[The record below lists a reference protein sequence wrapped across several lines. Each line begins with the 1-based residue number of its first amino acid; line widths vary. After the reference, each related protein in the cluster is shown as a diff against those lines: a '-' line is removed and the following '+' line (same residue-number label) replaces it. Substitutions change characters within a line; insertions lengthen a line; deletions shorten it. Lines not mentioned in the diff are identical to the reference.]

1 MTHRSPHQPLRR
13 PHRASKSWS
22 RPGGM
27 RWRLFAVAQGLAALV
42 VVLGFVLGVPALM
55 LALGSDPLSARI
67 PSPDRLR
74 ALLSGPDDGTLL
86 VGAAQIVV
94 WCAWA
99 YSTLCLLTQTS
110 AALAGRTVPVL
121 RGVAGVRQPVS
132 YLVTWITAAVTVP
145 AASTTAATAAHAA
158 VHATATPT
166 PSSDRPAVLG
176 VPSGQQTSD
185 LPATAS
191 PAPPGPPG
199 ASGLTGITGW
209 TNPHSASPDSAG
221 GVPAAGASSHGRRV
235 PPTVTVGRYDSLWR
249 IAEEHLGDG
258 RRWVEIY
265 RLNADRPQTD
275 GNRLTDPNIILEG
288 WTLLLPG
295 DAATNL
301 NGSDRGG
308 GGGGTAD
315 PAGQDGPPGLVV
327 TVRPGDTLSA
337 LAERYLGT
345 ADASSALYRA
355 NTGRPQPGGRR
366 LTDPDLLLPGWR
378 LTLPEH
384 AAHRQHPPAQPPA
397 PTVPPQPTP
406 KAPSTVPHTPAPTPR
421 TTASPTTP
429 PPTTAPSAS
438 SPASGPSSPGS
449 VPGSAERTGTSP
461 ARTTASTQSSAAGST
476 APPRT
481 APAPATTPPT
491 AAATPG
497 GQQDDRGADSWIR
510 LPSGSILGLGLAA
523 TIAGL
528 LTLVRRRRRQHR
540 IPGDPSAP
548 EPTRPALPAAAEAAE
563 AAWLAT
569 RRRAQ
574 DAEDFHSDGLEP
586 DNLDSDGLDLD
597 DLDSD
602 DLDSDDLIPEDL
614 APEDRELSLAG
625 GWQAGAADLD
635 TGEDLF
641 SGGGAVPGAVTAV
654 ERGATAGGA
663 PAPSLLALVGPPSAA
678 VLADAAWSD
687 GVGLTGPG
695 AAGAARAVLA
705 RLLTASGPMGGQ
717 LLTTDAAVADLLPAG
732 AAEGFS
738 VIPGV
743 TVFATLAAALTA
755 AEAEL
760 LGRSRRLDDGGVD
773 TLAGYRQL
781 PDGEPVPAVLLLA
794 HVPDTPGLA
803 ARARAV
809 LHLGRDRE
817 LGAVWLGD
825 WPSATLTV
833 TATGA
838 LITDAA
844 GPAASKAPD
853 NASSPARPSPAAV
866 GQAENLTQADAAD
879 LFVGLLPAIRDALDI
894 LDPTN
899 PNPNPDLDPGT
910 DSAGTLDTDETA
922 DTNEPA
928 VAGDGIEATTPPAAE
943 NRHDTGDAGE
953 EATRAP
959 RRSAHG
965 AVPDGA
971 LPAGAPVDRAVFDV
985 AVFGR
990 VRVTAA
996 VGGREVTGL
1005 RAKVRDLLAL
1015 LAVHPDGLTADQV
1028 VEALWP
1034 DAAPGR
1040 ASRRLSPLLALTRR
1054 VMRDAAHLE
1063 QPAQDDSHSN
1073 GARSNDAQ
1081 SNAARSSGGG
1091 PSGSVDLIPLVDGRY
1106 RLHPVLI
1113 DTEHRR
1119 FTAALTAAADARR
1132 DGDEAARRAAL
1143 QAVGDLYRGEPL
1155 DGVTYTWAEPV
1166 RETLRRQATD
1176 ALAALAYLLAPAGEP
1191 GAGPAGQSPAPA
1203 DPAEALAALERA
1215 VEVDPYNEDLYR
1227 RVMRLQAVAGRRDGV
1242 RRTLRLL
1249 EARLVDLDTDPEPA
1263 TLVLA
1268 ADLLRSRSTRRASTG
1283 GSRRRD

>member
-1 MTHRSPHQPLRR
+1 MTHRPPHQPPRR
-13 PHRASKSWS
+13 PHRPSKSWN
-22 RPGGM
+22 RPGRM
-27 RWRLFAVAQGLAALV
+27 RWRLVAVARGLAALV
-42 VVLGFVLGVPALM
+42 AVLGFVAGVPALM
-55 LALGSDPLSARI
+55 LALGSDPSSARI
-67 PSPDRLR
+67 SSPQRLR
-74 ALLSGPDDGTLL
+74 TLLTGPDDGTLL

-99 YSTLCLLTQTS
+99 YSTLCVLTQTT
-110 AALAGRTVPVL
+110 AALAGRTVPAL

-145 AASTTAATAAHAA
+145 AASTTATTAHAA

-166 PSSDRPAVLG
+166 RAPDRPAALDV
-176 VPSGQQTSD
+176 SGGRQASD

-191 PAPPGPPG
+191 PATPGRPG
-199 ASGLTGITGW
+199 AAGLSGIAGW
-209 TNPHSASPDSAG
+209 TSPDPDNPGSANPDAASGVPSAAASP
-221 GVPAAGASSHGRRV
+221 HGRRV
-235 PPTVTVGRYDSLWR
+235 PPSVTVGRYDSLWR

-275 GNRLTDPNIILEG
+275 GNRLTDPNTILEG
-288 WTLLLPG
+288 WTLLLPT
-295 DAATNL
+295 DTATN
-301 NGSDRGG
+301 GDRGG
-308 GGGGTAD
+308 GTAV
-315 PAGQDGPPGLVV
+315 PVGEDGPPGPVV

-337 LAERYLGT
+337 LAEQYLGT
-345 ADASSALYRA
+345 AEASSALYRA
-355 NTGRPQPGGRR
+355 NTGRPQPDGRK
-366 LTDPDLLLPGWR
+366 LTDPDLLRPGWR
-378 LTLPEH
+378 LTLPAP
-384 AAHRQHPPAQPPA
+384 AAHRHPPARPPA
-397 PTVPPQPTP
+397 PTSPPRP
-406 KAPSTVPHTPAPTPR
+406 
-421 TTASPTTP
+421 SPTTP
-429 PPTTAPSAS
+429 ASSPPAS
-438 SPASGPSSPGS
+438 SPASGSSGSPGS
-449 VPGSAERTGTSP
+449 VPGSADHTREGP
-461 ARTTASTQSSAAGST
+461 ARST
-476 APPRT
+476 APAGSAAPSTT
-481 APAPATTPPT
+481 APAPSMTPPAPSTTPPT

-497 GQQDDRGADSWIR
+497 GQQDDRGAGSWIR

-540 IPGDPSAP
+540 IPDDPSAP
-548 EPTRPALPAAAEAAE
+548 EPTRPALPAAAEAVE

-569 RRRAQ
+569 RRRVQ
-574 DAEDFHSDGLEP
+574 DP
-586 DNLDSDGLDLD
+586 D

-602 DLDSDDLIPEDL
+602 ELDSDELDSDELDSDELNSDELNSDELDSDEL
-614 APEDRELSLAG
+614 ALEDREWSPAV

-635 TGEDLF
+635 TGEDLYP
-641 SGGGAVPGAVTAV
+641 GREAVPGGVTAG

-663 PAPSLLALVGPPSAA
+663 PAPSLLALIGPPSAA
-678 VLADAAWSD
+678 ALADAAWSG

-695 AAGAARAVLA
+695 AAGAARAVSA

-717 LLTTDAAVADLLPAG
+717 LLTTDAAVADLLPGG

-773 TLAGYRQL
+773 TLAEYRQL

-825 WPSATLTV
+825 WPPATLTV

-844 GPAASKAPD
+844 DPAAG
-853 NASSPARPSPAAV
+853 NASSPASGDDPSPARPSPTAV
-866 GQAENLTQADAAD
+866 GQAENLTPADAAD

-899 PNPNPDLDPGT
+899 PDPDPGPGP
-910 DSAGTLDTDETA
+910 DPAGNLYTDETA
-922 DTNEPA
+922 DSNEPA
-928 VAGDGIEATTPPAAE
+928 VAGDGVEATTPSAAE
-943 NRHDTGDAGE
+943 NRHDAGDVGE
-953 EATRAP
+953 EVTRAS
-959 RRSAHG
+959 RGSADG
-965 AVPDGA
+965 AVLDGAVLDGAVLDGA
-971 LPAGAPVDRAVFDV
+971 LVDGAVLDGAVFDV

-1005 RAKVRDLLAL
+1005 RVKVRDLLAL
-1015 LAVHPDGLTADQV
+1015 LAVHPDGLTAYQV

-1034 DAAPGR
+1034 DAGPGR
-1040 ASRRLSPLLALTRR
+1040 ASRRLSPLLALARR

-1063 QPAQDDSHSN
+1063 QPAQDDSCSN
-1073 GARSNDAQ
+1073 AAQTNAARTNGAQ
-1081 SNAARSSGGG
+1081 SNGVG
-1091 PSGSVDLIPLVDGRY
+1091 PAGSVDLIPLVDGRY

-1113 DTEHRR
+1113 DTEYRR
-1119 FTAALTAAADARR
+1119 FTAAVTAAADARR
-1132 DGDEAARRAAL
+1132 GGDESARCAAL

-1166 RETLRRQATD
+1166 REALRRQATD
-1176 ALAALAYLLAPAGEP
+1176 ALAALADLLAPAGEP
-1191 GAGPAGQSPAPA
+1191 GAGPAGLAVSASA
-1203 DPAEALAALERA
+1203 DPGEALAALERA
-1215 VEVDPYNEDLYR
+1215 IEVDPYNEELYR
-1227 RVMRLQAVAGRRDGV
+1227 RIMRLQAAAGRRDAV

-1249 EARLVDLDTDPEPA
+1249 EARLVDLDTDPDPN
-1263 TLVLA
+1263 TLTLA
-1268 ADLLRSRSTRRASTG
+1268 ADLLRSRSTRRTSAG

>member
-1 MTHRSPHQPLRR
+1 MTHRPPHQPLRR
-13 PHRASKSWS
+13 PHRPSKWWS
-22 RPGGM
+22 GPGGM
-27 RWRLFAVAQGLAALV
+27 RWRLFAVARGLAALV
-42 VVLGFVLGVPALM
+42 VVLGFVFGVPALM
-55 LALGSDPLSARI
+55 LALGSDPLSARV
-67 PSPDRLR
+67 PSPQRLR
-74 ALLSGPDDGTLL
+74 ALLTGPDDGTLL
-86 VGAAQIVV
+86 IGAAQIVV
-94 WCAWA
+94 WSAWA
-99 YSTLCLLTQTS
+99 YSTLCLLTQTT

-145 AASTTAATAAHAA
+145 AASTTATAAHAA
-158 VHATATPT
+158 VHANATPT
-166 PSSDRPAVLG
+166 PASDRPAVLG
-176 VPSGQQTSD
+176 VPSGQQASD
-185 LPATAS
+185 LPATAN
-191 PAPPGPPG
+191 PATPGRPG
-199 ASGLTGITGW
+199 AAGLSAIAGW
-209 TNPHSASPDSAG
+209 TNPHSASPDSAS
-221 GVPAAGASSHGRRV
+221 GVPTITPPHGRRV

-265 RLNADRPQTD
+265 RLNADRAQAD
-275 GNRLTDPNIILEG
+275 GNRLTDPNTILEG
-288 WTLLLPG
+288 WTLLLPA

-315 PAGQDGPPGLVV
+315 PASQDGPPGPVV

-355 NTGRPQPGGRR
+355 NTGRPQPDGRR

-397 PTVPPQPTP
+397 PTVPPQPAP
-406 KAPSTVPHTPAPTPR
+406 KTPSTVPHTPAPTPR
-421 TTASPTTP
+421 TTAPPTTP

-438 SPASGPSSPGS
+438 SPASEPPGSPGS
-449 VPGSAERTGTSP
+449 VPGPAERTGTSP
-461 ARTTASTQSSAAGST
+461 ARTTAPTQSPAAGSAGSA

-497 GQQDDRGADSWIR
+497 GQQDNRGAGSWIR

-569 RRRAQ
+569 RRAQ
-574 DAEDFHSDGLEP
+574 
-586 DNLDSDGLDLD
+586 DSDGLDSD
-597 DLDSD
+597 DLNSDNLDSD
-602 DLDSDDLIPEDL
+602 DLDSDDLTPDDL
-614 APEDRELSLAG
+614 APEDHELSLAG

-641 SGGGAVPGAVTAV
+641 YGGEAVPGAVTAV

-844 GPAASKAPD
+844 GPAASKASGND
-853 NASSPARPSPAAV
+853 SSSARPSPAAV
-866 GQAENLTQADAAD
+866 GQAEHLTQADAAD

-899 PNPNPDLDPGT
+899 PNPNPDPDPGT
-910 DSAGTLDTDETA
+910 DPDGTLDTDETA
-922 DTNEPA
+922 DTDKPA
-928 VAGDGIEATTPPAAE
+928 VAGDGVEATTPSAAE
-943 NRHDTGDAGE
+943 NQHDAGDLGE
-953 EATRAP
+953 EAARAP
-959 RRSAHG
+959 RRTTDG
-965 AVPDGA
+965 AVSDGA
-971 LPAGAPVDRAVFDV
+971 VSNGALRAGAPVDRAVLDV

-996 VGGREVTGL
+996 VGDREVTGL
-1005 RAKVRDLLAL
+1005 RSKVRDLLAL

-1073 GARSNDAQ
+1073 GARS
-1081 SNAARSSGGG
+1081 SGGG

-1113 DTEHRR
+1113 DTEYRR

-1132 DGDEAARRAAL
+1132 DETARRTAL
-1143 QAVGDLYRGEPL
+1143 QAIGDLYRGEPL
-1155 DGVTYTWAEPV
+1155 DGITYTWAEPV

-1176 ALAALAYLLAPAGEP
+1176 ALAALADSLAPAGEP
-1191 GAGPAGQSPAPA
+1191 GAGPAGQSPASA

-1215 VEVDPYNEDLYR
+1215 VEVDLYNEELYR
-1227 RVMRLQAVAGRRDGV
+1227 RIMRLQAAAGRRDAV

-1249 EARLVDLDTDPEPA
+1249 EARLVDLDTDPDPA
-1263 TLVLA
+1263 TLALA
-1268 ADLLRSRSTRRASTG
+1268 TDLLRSRSTRRTSTG
-1283 GSRRRD
+1283 DSSRRD